1 MPHVHLT
8 ALFPRDRDRTGMLRV
23 EQDGLLLAEFPA
35 LGRGSRGG
43 GDTSLLEDGNTPV
56 GDYVGT
62 GLESTAHRNQN
73 SYGPWG
79 AVRLS
84 PVGGH
89 ALLAERFG
97 HRSGLLIH
105 GGSVYDEEVHIPFM
119 IENPVLFPRAVTVDR
134 VMRQVDIAPT
144 LLALLGFA
152 APAAWQGANAL
163 GGGLPPRA
171 YFFAGTGNP
180 TFGLVEGNFKYIYNF
195 PRRLSQLY
203 DLAADPKEKNDLAS
217 DPAYA
222 QMIARDHL
230 RLEAW
235 VSFQNPYLERFEK
248 FARAD
253 R

>member
-105 GGSVYDEEVHIPFM
+105 GGSVGAASYWRGAGALRATHGCIRLSNEDMKTLKSIL
-119 IENPVLFPRAVTVDR
+119 ENASLAENSCVRPIVTVS
-134 VMRQVDIAPT
+134 
-144 LLALLGFA
+144 
-152 APAAWQGANAL
+152 
-163 GGGLPPRA
+163 
-171 YFFAGTGNP
+171 
-180 TFGLVEGNFKYIYNF
+180 VE
-195 PRRLSQLY
+195 
-203 DLAADPKEKNDLAS
+203 E
-217 DPAYA
+217 
-222 QMIARDHL
+222 H
-230 RLEAW
+230 
-235 VSFQNPYLERFEK
+235 
-248 FARAD
+248 
-253 R
+253 